1 MPRGLAVHLAER
13 TVPAEADAVPRPA
26 IHLAQRA
33 IRAEAMMIMSPAVHL
48 AEGAVPA
55 EAHVVGRPA
64 IHLPEST
71 VRAEADVARGGA
83 VHLAESTARAGAACA
98 LIVSSVVA
106 IYECNFL
113 LTQFK
118 RHKKALAKG
127 PHLEVDIVVCY
138 ECIIF
143 IVYKWKKGGYM

>member
-1 MPRGLAVHLAER
+1 
-13 TVPAEADAVPRPA
+13 
-26 IHLAQRA
+26 
-33 IRAEAMMIMSPAVHL
+33 MIMSPAVHL

-106 IYECNFL
+106 TAEIE
-113 LTQFK
+113 
-118 RHKKALAKG
+118 KG
-127 PHLEVDIVVCY
+127 RATTTTETEI
-138 ECIIF
+138 EE
-143 IVYKWKKGGYM
+143 